1 MSQWC
6 ELTFIMSWLLYI
18 VKVTLSSHSG
28 GIGVVGNP
36 VGSLLLSHGGAPI
49 SSTSTVSEC
58 LPISCVWALTRGPR
72 GGTLADSFREITCPA
87 WPSVTP
93 GLLSTPHHPS
103 LEAENLSIMD
113 V

>member
-36 VGSLLLSHGGAPI
+36 VGSCCSVMEEPLSPAP
-49 SSTSTVSEC
+49 
-58 LPISCVWALTRGPR
+58 L
-72 GGTLADSFREITCPA
+72 
-87 WPSVTP
+87 
-93 GLLSTPHHPS
+93 
-103 LEAENLSIMD
+103 
-113 V
+113 